1 MNVKDISSEEYHHYF
16 KPYIEKVGN
25 KPLLKS
31 LRKGKKETISFF
43 KKIPKKKLEYRYEEE
58 KWTIKDILLHLVDA
72 ERAFN
77 YRALQFARSKEA
89 NLEGFDENEFVSNAN
104 ANSRSVKSLLREY
117 KTVRNSTIQL
127 YKSFSKETLK
137 RVGIANNTSLSVR
150 AAGFLVC
157 GHEIHHK
164 QIIKERY
171 L

>member
-1 MNVKDISSEEYHHYF
+1 MKVKDISPEEYHPYF

-25 KPLLKS
+25 KSLLKS
-31 LRKGKKETISFF
+31 LKKGKKATISFF
-43 KKIPKKKLEYRYEEE
+43 KKIPKEKLEYRYEEG
-58 KWTIKDILLHLVDA
+58 KWTIKDILLHIVDA

-89 NLEGFDENEFVSNAN
+89 KLEGFDENEFVANAE
-104 ANSRSVKSLLREY
+104 ANSRSVKSLLKEY
-117 KTVRNSTIQL
+117 NAVRNSTIQL

-137 RVGIANNTSLSVR
+137 RTGTANNTSLSVR
-150 AAGFLVC
+150 AAGFLAC

-164 QIIKERY
+164 QTIKERY